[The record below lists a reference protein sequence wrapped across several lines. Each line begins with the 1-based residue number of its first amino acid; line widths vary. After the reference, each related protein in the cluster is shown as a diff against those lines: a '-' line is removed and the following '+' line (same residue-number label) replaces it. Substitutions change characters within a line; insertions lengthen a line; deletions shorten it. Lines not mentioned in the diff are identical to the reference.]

1 MKSSGNSRPSNHAAL
16 VACSL
21 AILAAI
27 AALWCFRNG
36 CILYYGD
43 AVSHLNHSR
52 ALIDSKTPGYD
63 QLGTVW
69 LPVLHV
75 ICLPFVGNDWLWSTG
90 LAATF
95 PVAGCFVVAGTC
107 FYLAARDIYQSNTAA
122 LITLACFA
130 LNPNVLY
137 LAVIP
142 MTEVVFF
149 AGLSMLLLAA
159 LKFRATQ
166 QYRWILMAILA
177 CWFNSLNRY
186 EGWFLIPF
194 LAFWFAHSAQCR
206 KPAVFLAFASA
217 ASLAPLYWFAHNW
230 WETGNPLDF
239 YNGPYSAAAIQGAA
253 TYPGDHD
260 WIAAAHY
267 YFTAAE
273 LCAGIPLI
281 LLALIAL
288 SFFRQQRALA
298 PVLFLS
304 LTPLFLIWSVHSS
317 KLPIH
322 VPTLWPFSYYNT
334 RYGVALIPLCAFA
347 AGAFGVTRRRLAFLV
362 PLLAIAP
369 WLLHPSRQNWIC
381 WKESEVN
388 SVDRRAWTEAAARFL
403 AAHYQTGQGILTS
416 TGDVTGIYCRA
427 RIHLSETLEIGNGPL
442 WTAATLRPDLF
453 HPNQWAILQQDDPL
467 FRALAHSPKP
477 EPYTNVLSISTTK
490 FSPVLHIAS
499 RTSPQ

>member
-1 MKSSGNSRPSNHAAL
+1 MT
-16 VACSL
+16 
-21 AILAAI
+21 I

-43 AVSHLNHSR
+43 AASHLNHSR

-69 LPVLHV
+69 LPLLHLL
-75 ICLPFVGNDWLWSTG
+75 CLPFVGNDWLWSTG

-95 PVAGCFVVAGTC
+95 PVAGCFVIAGLC
-107 FYLAARDIYQSNTAA
+107 FYLAARECYQSNTAA
-122 LITLACFA
+122 LITVACFA
-130 LNPNVLY
+130 LNPNILY

-149 AGLSMLLLAA
+149 AGLSIMLLAA

-166 QYRWILMAILA
+166 HHRWLVLAIFSS
-177 CWFNSLNRY
+177 WFTSLTRY

-194 LAFWFAHSAQCR
+194 LAFWFAHSAQRR
-206 KPAVFLAFASA
+206 KPAVFLAFAAA

-239 YNGPYSAAAIQGAA
+239 YNGPYSAAAIQGAS

-273 LCAGIPLI
+273 LCAGITLI
-281 LLALIAL
+281 LLALVAL
-288 SFFRQQRALA
+288 FFIRQQRVVA
-298 PVLFLS
+298 PLLFLS
-304 LTPLFLIWSVHSS
+304 LTPFFYIWSIHSA

-322 VPTLWPFSYYNT
+322 LPTLWPFSYYNT
-334 RYGVALIPLCAFA
+334 RYGTALIPLCAFA
-347 AGAFGVTRRRLAFLV
+347 AGALGVSRKYLLLLI
-362 PLLAIAP
+362 PLLSVAP
-369 WLLHPSRQNWIC
+369 WLLHPSRQYWIC

-403 AAHYQTGQGILTS
+403 IAHYQTGQGILTS
-416 TGDVTGIYCRA
+416 TGDVTGIFCNA

-453 HPNQWAILQQDDPL
+453 HPNQWAILQQDDSL
-467 FRALAHSPKP
+467 FHALARSPKP
-477 EPYTNVLSISTTK
+477 APYANVLSISTTK
-490 FSPVLHIAS
+490 FSPVLHIAT